1 MTAKP
6 SYGDL
11 DIAAEVRRSTAAS
24 GVPYYIEDPVAL
36 DGLARM
42 FAPLL
47 RQTTKKPAALTTGS
61 NESKSRGLTND

>member
-1 MTAKP
+1 MTTP

-11 DIAAEVRRSTAAS
+11 DIADEVRRSTAAS
-24 GVPYYIEDPVAL
+24 GVPYHIEDPVAL

-47 RQTTKKPAALTTGS
+47 RQNAKKPIAGTTGLKAS
-61 NESKSRGLTND
+61 TKEQTE